1 MALSEA
7 QILNRAYWI
16 EKIRRFDGDF
26 IVSVRSL
33 EQELRAELDSL
44 GLIGLIGHLE
54 LCGVIPESFR
64 HDSSEEKLYS
74 KYTDILLALA
84 FEQLGLTSL
93 VLTERADAADVECV
107 SQNLSFVADAK
118 AFRLS
123 RTAKNQKDFKINSMH
138 TWKRGKPFAM
148 VVCPLYQ
155 LPSSQSQI
163 YQQASTMNVCIFSY
177 AHLVV
182 LLRLVPLFGQARVL
196 GLLHQLFQV
205 VAAMNPSKDALFYWR
220 SINSEILRF
229 ADEVQEIWIEEK
241 ENSSL
246 ALAILKNE
254 ALTHLANERQRIMQL
269 SRAEAIAELVKSHNV
284 DSRIQVITK
293 VSSNQL
299 FEVQQ

>member
-16 EKIRRFDGDF
+16 ERIRRFDGDF

-33 EQELRAELDSL
+33 EQQLRAELDNL

-148 VVCPLYQ
+148 IVCPLYQ

-182 LLRLVPLFGQARVL
+182 LLRLVSFLGQARVL
-196 GLLHQLFQV
+196 GLLHHLFQV
-205 VAAMNPSKDALFYWR
+205 VAAMNPSKDALFYWKA
-220 SINSEILRF
+220 INLEILRF

-241 ENSSL
+241 ENSSF

-254 ALTHLANERQRIMQL
+254 ALTHLANERERIMQM
-269 SRAEAIAELVKSHNV
+269 SRADAIAELLKSHNV